1 MGFSL
6 KNNAITNYLRD
17 AREEMHKVVWPSRK
31 TVIRDTIIVIGISV
45 AVGVLFSAL
54 DFGFNAGLQKLVELR

>member
-6 KNNAITNYLRD
+6 KHNALTKYLRD

-31 TVIRDTIIVIGISV
+31 TVIRDTLIVIGISI
-45 AVGVLFSAL
+45 AIGIFFGAL
-54 DFGFNAGLQKLVELR
+54 DFGFNAGIQKIVETR